1 MSGLPDL
8 QVLCSHSA
16 GDLFASVIAVKIH
29 HGRKPIVRVLVHPEL
44 ALPFRLQEI
53 LYGRGRLNRTD
64 LIGIGANIDDKLAA
78 LRYHP
83 DEMIQ

>member
-1 MSGLPDL
+1 VLPG
-8 QVLCSHSA
+8 HA
-16 GDLFASVIAVKIH
+16 TGDLFASVIAVKIY
-29 HGRKPIVRVLVHPEL
+29 HGREPIVRVLVHPEL

-53 LYGRGRLNRTD
+53 LYGRGRLTRTD
-64 LIGIGANIDDKLAA
+64 MIGIGANIDDKLAA